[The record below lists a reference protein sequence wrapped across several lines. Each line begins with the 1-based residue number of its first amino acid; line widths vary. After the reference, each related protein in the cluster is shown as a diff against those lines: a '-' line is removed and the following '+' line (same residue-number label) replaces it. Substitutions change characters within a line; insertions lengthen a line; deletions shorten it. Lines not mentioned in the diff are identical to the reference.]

1 MVIAALADR
10 CGVRQEQGT
19 VVWFQVDDDQARAE
33 SAAGPPR

>member
-10 CGVRQEQGT
+10 YGVRQDQGT
-19 VVWFQVDDDQARAE
+19 VVWFEVDEDQARAE